1 MTTDIERKSQ
11 AMVLY
16 MCLCN
21 VDVEYRPL
29 LIDRYIQRY
38 GSIPNEIGEKIKV
51 LLRGEANDK

>member
-16 MCLCN
+16 ICLCN
-21 VDVEYRPL
+21 VDAEYRPL
-29 LIDRYIQRY
+29 LIERYIQRY

-51 LLRGEANDK
+51 LLRGEANER